1 MNNYHDM
8 AGRRPDYRETA
19 GGATSLRRVGRRA
32 AVAGAVVCALALP
45 AALAAAVA
53 LFGVGPVAAARAAA
67 LLSAEAGALSGL
79 ELAFHLAA
87 VCTLAG
93 AWLLGAGLVIEG
105 LFE

>member
-1 MNNYHDM
+1 M

-19 GGATSLRRVGRRA
+19 GGAASLRLIGRHV
-32 AVAGAVVCALALP
+32 AVTGAVVCALALP
-45 AALAAAVA
+45 VALAAAAA
-53 LFGVGPVAAARAAA
+53 LFGVDPAAAEGAVA
-67 LLSAEAGALSGL
+67 LLSAETGALSGL

-87 VCTLAG
+87 VCALAG